1 MAAIARRTWD
11 TMRDEA
17 MKRLGRSGVT
27 AFTSRAEYLLDAVY
41 RLLCQTWHHRELDKV
56 SSELAL
62 SVMASEV
69 SLPADLYLPI
79 GARLLDN
86 SSNLLAWLQPRH
98 ARTLLARDRS
108 ESGRPAYYAVFGS
121 KLYTDKAADAA
132 YKIVLLY
139 YANPTSP
146 DFAAAAASPEINRVF
161 DELLIEWAVALGQ
174 NVLWRPDL
182 GGVGLQTLDSFL
194 GRMGHPILALGG
206 TSDNR
211 EEPTDDKK
219 LAGVLG

>member
-1 MAAIARRTWD
+1 MAALARRTWD
-11 TMRDEA
+11 TMRDEV
-17 MKRLGRSGVT
+17 MTRLGRSGVT
-27 AFTSRAEYLLDAVY
+27 AFESRAEYLLDGVY
-41 RLLCQTWHHRELDKV
+41 RLLCQTWHHRELDKISPELTL
-56 SSELAL
+56 SSTT
-62 SVMASEV
+62 SEV
-69 SLPADLYLPI
+69 PLPSDLYLPI

-98 ARTLLARDRS
+98 ARALLARDRS
-108 ESGRPAYYAVFGS
+108 DSGKPSYYAIFGS
-121 KLYTDKAADAA
+121 KLYTDKAADTT
-132 YKIVLLY
+132 YKIVVFY
-139 YANPTSP
+139 YANPTTP
-146 DFAAAAASPEINRVF
+146 DFAAAAASPEINQVF

-174 NVLWRPDL
+174 NALWRPEL
-182 GGVGLQTLDSFL
+182 GQVNLQTMTSFL